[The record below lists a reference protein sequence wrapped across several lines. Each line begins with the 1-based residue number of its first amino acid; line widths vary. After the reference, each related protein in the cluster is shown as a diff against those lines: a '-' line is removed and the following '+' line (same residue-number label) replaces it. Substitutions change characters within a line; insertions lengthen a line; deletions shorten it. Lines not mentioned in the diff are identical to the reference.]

1 MEGFTM
7 SPELRIVAVEE
18 HFTYQDLL
26 SRIDCAT
33 LVQNGWPAPGTT
45 MFQAINPSALADTG
59 EGRMDAMKAAGIC
72 MQVLSVPGPGAEI
85 VSGPDGIAI
94 AREFNDRMA
103 RVISAEPERF
113 AAFAHLPMRSPSAA
127 ADELERAVVE
137 CGLKGA
143 LISGTIEGKFLDAP
157 EFAPVLA
164 RAERLDVP
172 LYIHPGVPPQG
183 VRAAYYD
190 GLPDEASFGFAI
202 AGWGWH
208 AEVAVHILRL
218 ALSGALDRHPRLKL
232 LIGHMGEGL
241 PTMMERVERVF
252 GGYSNTHLERNAARA
267 ILEQVWVS
275 TSGFSSLPAFLAALM
290 TFGADRLLFS
300 VDYPFGN
307 NLAAVAFLK
316 SLPLSP
322 MDREKIAHK
331 NADAL
336 LRLAP
341 PNKDDGEDYRA

>member
-1 MEGFTM
+1 M
-7 SPELRIVAVEE
+7 RIVAVEE
-18 HFTYQDLL
+18 HFTCQDLL

-33 LVQNGWPAPGTT
+33 LVRNGWPAPGTT
-45 MFQAINPSALADTG
+45 MFQSINPPALADTG
-59 EGRMDAMKAAGIC
+59 EDRMAAMKTTGIC

-103 RVISAEPERF
+103 RLISAEPERF

-143 LISGTIEGKFLDAP
+143 LISGTIDGKFLDAP

-172 LYIHPGVPPQG
+172 LYIHPGVPPEG

-190 GLPDEASFGFAI
+190 RLPDGASFMLAI

-218 ALSGALDRHPRLKL
+218 ALSRALDRHSRLKL

-252 GGYSNTHLERNAARA
+252 SGYSNTHLERNAARA
-267 ILEQVWVS
+267 IVDQVWVS
-275 TSGFSSLPAFLAALM
+275 TSGFSRMPAFLAAPM
-290 TFGADRLLFS
+290 TFGTDRILFS

-307 NLAAVAFLK
+307 HVAAVAFRK
-316 SLPLSP
+316 NLPVSP
-322 MDREKIAHK
+322 EDREKIAHK

-336 LRLAP
+336 PRLAP
-341 PNKDDGEDYRA
+341 RQ

>member
-1 MEGFTM
+1 M
-7 SPELRIVAVEE
+7 
-18 HFTYQDLL
+18 
-26 SRIDCAT
+26 
-33 LVQNGWPAPGTT
+33 
-45 MFQAINPSALADTG
+45 DT
-59 EGRMDAMKAAGIC
+59 AGIG

-85 VSGPDGIAI
+85 VSGSDGIAI

-103 RVISAEPERF
+103 RLISAQPHRF
-113 AAFAHLPMRSPSAA
+113 SAFAHLPMWSPPAA
-127 ADELERAVVE
+127 ADELERAVME

-143 LISGTIEGKFLDAP
+143 LISGTVDGKFLDAP
-157 EFAPVLA
+157 EFEPVLA

-190 GLPDEASFGFAI
+190 GLPGEASFGLAI

-208 AEVAVHILRL
+208 AETAVHILRL
-218 ALSGALDRHPRLKL
+218 ALSGALDRHRRLKL

-241 PTMMERVERVF
+241 PTMMERIERVF
-252 GGYSNTHLERNAARA
+252 SAYSSTHLERNAAQA
-267 ILEQVWVS
+267 IAEQVWVS
-275 TSGFSSLPAFLAALM
+275 TSGFSSMPAFLAAFM

-307 NLAAVAFLK
+307 NVAAVNFLK
-316 SLPLSP
+316 NLPVSLE
-322 MDREKIAHK
+322 DREKIAHK

-336 LRLAP
+336 LRLWSFQ
-341 PNKDDGEDYRA
+341 